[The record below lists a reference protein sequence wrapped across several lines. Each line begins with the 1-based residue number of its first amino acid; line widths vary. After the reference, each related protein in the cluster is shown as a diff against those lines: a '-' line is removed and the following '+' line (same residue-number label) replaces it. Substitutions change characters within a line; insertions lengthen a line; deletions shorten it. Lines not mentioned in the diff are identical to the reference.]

1 MKSFH
6 ETAVLAVVA
15 VIVVV
20 LVGGC
25 ATQAGTGA
33 LAGGGIGALAGQAI
47 GHNTTGTL
55 IGAAV
60 GTGIGYIVGNEM
72 DKKKAQDMSRASQAN
87 NYNHNEVGALAGTKW
102 QVVNVAPRNRVP
114 AFASKIVEFWP
125 NGHSATTTTYPDGR
139 VEVSHETYRVVGNTL
154 IVNKPGYLINARYSI
169 SGNQMIV
176 DADEFRAVLNR
187 LD

>member
-1 MKSFH
+1 M
-6 ETAVLAVVA
+6 ETFRKISVLTALLALVA
-15 VIVVV
+15 

-25 ATQAGTGA
+25 ATRSGTGA
-33 LAGGGIGALAGQAI
+33 LAGGGIGALAGQVI
-47 GHNTTGTL
+47 GHSTEATL

-72 DKKKAQDMSRASQAN
+72 DKQKAQEMSRASRAN
-87 NYNHNEVGALAGTKW
+87 NYNHNEVGPLASTRW
-102 QVVNVAPRNRVP
+102 EVVSVAPRNRVP
-114 AFASKIVEFWP
+114 PFTSRVVEFWP
-125 NGHSATTTTYPDGR
+125 NGHASTTTTYPDGR

-169 SGNQMIV
+169 SGDQMIV

-187 LD
+187 LY